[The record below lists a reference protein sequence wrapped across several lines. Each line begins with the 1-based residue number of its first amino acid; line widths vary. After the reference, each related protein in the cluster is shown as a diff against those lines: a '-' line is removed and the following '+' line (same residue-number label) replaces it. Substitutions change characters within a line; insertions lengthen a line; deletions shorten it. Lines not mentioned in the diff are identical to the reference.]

1 MITMYGI
8 PNCDTI
14 KKAKKYLSDN
24 NIEFTFHDY
33 RKDGVSEELVA
44 QFCAN
49 LGWEQVL
56 NKRGT
61 TFRALSDDEKNTL
74 CEASAITH
82 LVAAPAMIKR
92 PILDVNGELHL
103 GFKAAQYDEIFA

>member
-44 QFCAN
+44 EFCKN

-61 TFRALSDDEKNTL
+61 TYRALSDDEKSNL
-74 CEASAITH
+74 SEASAITC
-82 LVAAPAMIKR
+82 LLYTSPSPR
-92 PILDVNGELHL
+92 DS
-103 GFKAAQYDEIFA
+103 